1 MDGEEVEKDAVEVA
15 VRVEDAAGVERRGP
29 LLVGVVVEGVALLRE
44 GEILVAEALVGAV
57 IRVKARLVIPLPRRW
72 EDRVVESDVDAMRK
86 VDVVVCP
93 FVLVRGRRDG
103 SRRLK

>member
-1 MDGEEVEKDAVEVA
+1 MDGEEVEKDAAEVA
-15 VRVEDAAGVERRGP
+15 VRVEDVVGVERRGP
-29 LLVGVVVEGVALLRE
+29 LLVGVVVEGVAPLRE
-44 GEILVAEALVGAV
+44 GEILAAEALVAAV

-72 EDRVVESDVDAMRK
+72 EDRGVESDVDAMRK